1 MLENLIAEMDAE
13 QVKDEQ
19 MFAEFSKWC
28 VEQQEVT
35 QQSIESL
42 TAQIEEL
49 TAALA
54 KLYAQKAE
62 LEAIIAKLKEDIEL
76 TRRQIA
82 QATEKR
88 NEEHAAFIAEQ
99 QDFDNSIKACAK
111 AVEILA
117 AHYGD
122 GTVEEPKRPDFLSFT
137 QASSTIKRF
146 ANKRGMMLQPETM
159 AMLQQGE
166 QGPFDRYSGKT
177 SEALNIVDQM
187 KE

>member
-13 QVKDEQ
+13 QAKDEE

-28 VEQQEVT
+28 AEQQEVT

-42 TAQIEEL
+42 QAQIEEL
-49 TAALA
+49 SAALA

-62 LEAIIAKLKEDIEL
+62 LEAIIAKLKEDIAT
-76 TRRQIA
+76 TRSQIA
-82 QATEKR
+82 QATQKR

-111 AVEILA
+111 AIEILA

-122 GTVEEPKRPDFLSFT
+122 GTQKEPKRPSWISLVQT
-137 QASSTIKRF
+137 SSLVSRF
-146 ANKRGMMLQPETM
+146 ANKRGMMLQP
-159 AMLQQGE
+159 
-166 QGPFDRYSGKT
+166 
-177 SEALNIVDQM
+177 
-187 KE
+187 